1 MPVEE
6 VYRLE
11 GVMAGAS
18 LAMVVIGESSAGAVS
33 VSVSVS
39 VALRIGSQGMRGDT
53 KGIVVR
59 SSCSIG
65 FGRGGGGGRMVQIT
79 NAPLLLVG
87 ILVASQSLG
96 LEELLVAEEAREEP
110 GVPPVK
116 AGGGVG
122 W

>member
-18 LAMVVIGESSAGAVS
+18 LAMVVIGESSAGA